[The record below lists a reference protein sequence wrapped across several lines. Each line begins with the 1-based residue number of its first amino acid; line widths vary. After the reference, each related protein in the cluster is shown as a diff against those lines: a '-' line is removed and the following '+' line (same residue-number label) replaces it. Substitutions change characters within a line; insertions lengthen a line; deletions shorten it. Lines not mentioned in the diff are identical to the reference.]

1 MEKLKDRMT
10 KTKKRLT
17 KRINTEDS
25 SISNLTIRQLFL
37 LKKELNL
44 KIKLD

>member
-1 MEKLKDRMT
+1 MEKLKDRVS

-17 KRINTEDS
+17 NRINTDDS
-25 SISNLTIRQLFL
+25 AISSLTIKQLFL
-37 LKKELNL
+37 LKKKLNL